1 MPDWTLDDIAR
12 QASRGGVNRQQVEEL
27 LRTIHQ
33 LETFLDQATT
43 DAARWKS
50 MWFDDNFAWQKQV
63 DDLYDAIIRHRN
75 VWANTTSAG
84 DPRRDDAND
93 VLWALVENDG
103 RAEEEWHTDA

>member
-1 MPDWTLDDIAR
+1 MRRWTLEQIEA
-12 QASRGGVNRQQVEEL
+12 QACRGGVNREQAEEL

-63 DDLYDAIIRHRN
+63 DDLYDAIISHRN
-75 VWANTTSAG
+75 VHQETLDPQRRLEANRALW
-84 DPRRDDAND
+84 RLAEDDN
-93 VLWALVENDG
+93 L
-103 RAEEEWHTDA
+103 AEQEWQT